1 MEDLETEGCWL
12 SVYLAPILN
21 PRLGNKMKMAL
32 LRNIKDK
39 QKNVFHKL
47 IDKEFRLGNDIK
59 MILK

>member
-1 MEDLETEGCWL
+1 
-12 SVYLAPILN
+12 
-21 PRLGNKMKMAL
+21 MAL

-59 MILK
+59 MILKWFSQTYAKRKSLRLID